1 MAAMGYPIISNQPNK
16 KGPYMAFNLDD
27 YEPVAPR
34 LARWREQ
41 TFDRLA
47 EPVVIT
53 QMVSSEPGKWCVFK
67 AELWE
72 ISYDENGTRSDLL
85 LATGWAEE
93 HATERGVNATSHV
106 ENCETSAIGRALANA
121 GYAGSDP
128 TKRASREEMQKVQ
141 RMGGERQPYTPREN
155 GGRLATVKQ
164 VESIQYRIAKLKLD
178 AVVPP
183 DLTFDAASAAIDSL
197 KNYGKLPVGFGIDV
211 ADDYDEEVPFI

>member
-27 YEPVAPR
+27 YEPVAERLPKFLDDTTKHGEHPR
-34 LARWREQ
+34 
-41 TFDRLA
+41 
-47 EPVVIT
+47 VIT
-53 QMVSSEPGKWCVFK
+53 EMVHRGDGWCVFR
-67 AELWE
+67 AELHAVDPHGNDRL
-72 ISYDENGTRSDLL
+72 I
-85 LATGWAEE
+85 ATGWAEE
-93 HATERGVNATSHV
+93 HAAERGVNATSHV

-141 RMGGERQPYTPREN
+141 RMGGERQTYTPRDN
-155 GGRLATVKQ
+155 GARLATVKQ

-197 KNYGKLPVGFGIDV
+197 KNHGKLPAGFGIDV
-211 ADDYDEEVPFI
+211 ADDYDEEEPF